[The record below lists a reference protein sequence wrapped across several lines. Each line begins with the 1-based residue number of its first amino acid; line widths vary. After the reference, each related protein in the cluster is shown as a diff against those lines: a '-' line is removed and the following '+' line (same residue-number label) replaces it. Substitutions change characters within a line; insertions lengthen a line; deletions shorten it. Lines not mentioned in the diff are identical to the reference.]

1 MAYTRTSKKALK
13 KQKCSFIVKHGTSEE
28 MRNSLTDIIKQ
39 NTHVNTCATKKTNN
53 RSYILKRKNV
63 YVLSTMVLAST
74 RVLRQHSSHM
84 VSKKAQKWYRLT
96 HYRRTFAF
104 LKPKYLKITRT
115 ITHICF
121 SQSTRTLKSLE

>member
-1 MAYTRTSKKALK
+1 MAAHTRTSKKALK

-53 RSYILKRKNV
+53 RSFIFYILKRKNV

-74 RVLRQHSSHM
+74 RVLRKYGKEKIAKM
-84 VSKKAQKWYRLT
+84 VHNHALPANS
-96 HYRRTFAF
+96 
-104 LKPKYLKITRT
+104 
-115 ITHICF
+115 CF
-121 SQSTRTLKSLE
+121 SQAQEP